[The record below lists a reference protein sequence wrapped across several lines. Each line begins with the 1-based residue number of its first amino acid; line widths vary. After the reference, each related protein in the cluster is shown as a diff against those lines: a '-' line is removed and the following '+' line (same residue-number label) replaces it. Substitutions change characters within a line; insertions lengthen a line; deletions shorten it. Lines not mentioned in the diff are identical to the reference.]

1 MQPLI
6 PTQLQLTADQRN
18 RLRRI
23 AQEEGTS
30 VSEVARQAIDA
41 FTAGRTAAD
50 GAERPY
56 QPFRSLAASSSS
68 AWERA

>member
-6 PTQLQLTADQRN
+6 PTQLQLTPDQRA
-18 RLRRI
+18 RLRRV

-30 VSEVARQAIDA
+30 VSSVARAAIDA
-41 FTAGRTAAD
+41 YTADRAAP
-50 GAERPY
+50 ERKEGEY
-56 QPFRSLAASSSS
+56 QPFRGLASSSS